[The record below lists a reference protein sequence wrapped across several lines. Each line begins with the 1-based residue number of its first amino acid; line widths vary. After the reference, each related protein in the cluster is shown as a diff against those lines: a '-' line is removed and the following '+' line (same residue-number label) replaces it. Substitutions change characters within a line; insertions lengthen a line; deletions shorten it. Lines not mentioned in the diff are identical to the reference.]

1 MHSYLQYICTKHML
15 MYCIVSCDIVL
26 RRKCIEQF
34 LLIWAQIRST
44 TLLHFLISLHFFY
57 FPFSYICLCQPAK
70 KQSIIVQT
78 PPNLG
83 VELVMDQVSKIRFL
97 DTHNQPKNGFN
108 ATFLHFFASFG
119 GI

>member
-1 MHSYLQYICTKHML
+1 ML

-34 LLIWAQIRST
+34 LLIWAQIRSLDYT
-44 TLLHFLISLHFFY
+44 FALSNFFTLFY
-57 FPFSYICLCQPAK
+57 FPFSYICLSQPAK

-97 DTHNQPKNGFN
+97 DTHNQPKNGFK
-108 ATFLHFFASFG
+108 ATFLHFFAKVLVVFDDF
-119 GI
+119 